1 MPHSLWTFTP
11 HLGSDPCP
19 VHWNLRVLITGRPG
33 KSLLTNSLE
42 KSSCL
47 YISRNT
53 SVKVSLKQ
61 WGCLCSKYLHWL
73 TLIYKAHQLR
83 QLWGH
88 VLVCLGCHNKQVSWL
103 KQQKFIA
110 GSWKSKLWSYR
121 VTEAESPRSRCCQG
135 WFLVRPFSLTSS
147 VHTWQERV
155 IFAFSSTSCE
165 ATSPMEVG
173 PTCMTS
179 FNLNYPP
186 KGPTSK
192 LWVRASTHE
201 LGRGSMAAHDSSIT
215 EGS

>member
-1 MPHSLWTFTP
+1 MPHSLWTFVP

-121 VTEAESPRSRCCQG
+121 G
-135 WFLVRPFSLTSS
+135 WKSKIKVLSGLVSGETVFSTSS

-179 FNLNYPP
+179 FNLNYLP